1 MLIFPYST
9 ALRISTP
16 PVISYT
22 VTLLCVFIFWLQLN
36 FGVTESIWYVP
47 QSWNP
52 LTMISSSLAHG
63 GYLHLAGNLVFF
75 MAFTP
80 ALEVL
85 VGHRWRFI
93 SILLFISLVSGI
105 SYSLSVIASENALPS
120 LGLSGIVM
128 GMIGLSAFLMPRAK
142 IKVFWWYIF
151 FWKTFYVPAWAVA
164 IAYIGYDFCVLL
176 FADNFH
182 GINIVAHV
190 AGGIAGYG
198 YGYLW
203 LKERREEISEEL
215 EAEIEAMQV
224 RQKQGAT
231 SEEAFRYQ
239 RTTASIEKAKQEKL
253 GHDKFMKHV
262 YQCVKTDRNNVAINL
277 LLEKYDTDTP
287 VDELEKHFKRIEEW
301 GPSRTMMCFGRLL
314 INVLAEQQRFGRAL
328 VYIEK
333 CQKVSPNFVLAD
345 FSNTLFFAKHAIDV
359 GKFEIAKNLLVDT
372 RDRYGNLVNHETCEE
387 LLHQILKNE
396 IDIVL

>member
-1 MLIFPYST
+1 MIIFPYST
-9 ALRISTP
+9 ALRISTQ

-22 VTLLCVFIFWLQLN
+22 VTLLCLITFWLQLN
-36 FGVTESIWYVP
+36 YGVTESIWYLP

-63 GYLHLAGNLVFF
+63 GYLHLFGNLVFF

-85 VGHRWRFI
+85 VGDRWRFV
-93 SILLFISLVSGI
+93 SILVFIAFITGS
-105 SYSLSVIASENALPS
+105 SYSLSVIASDSALPS
-120 LGLSGIVM
+120 LGLSGVVM

-142 IKVFWWYIF
+142 IKVFWWYIV

-164 IAYIGYDFCVLL
+164 IAYIGYDFCVLI
-176 FADNFH
+176 FANNFH
-182 GINIVAHV
+182 GINMVAHV

-203 LKERREEISEEL
+203 LKQRREEISDEL
-215 EAEIEAMQV
+215 DAEIEAMHV

-239 RTTASIEKAKQEKL
+239 RSTAVIARKKQEKL
-253 GHDKFMKHV
+253 GHDKFMKQV

-277 LLEKYDTDTP
+277 LLDKYDTDTP
-287 VDELEKHFKRIEEW
+287 VHELEESFKRIEEW
-301 GPSRTMMCFGRLL
+301 GPSRAMMCFGRLL
-314 INVLAEQQRFGRAL
+314 IIALAEQQRFGRVL

-333 CQKVSPNFVLAD
+333 CQKISPKFVLAD
-345 FSNTLFFAKHAIDV
+345 LSNTLFYAKHAIDV
-359 GKFEIAKNLLVDT
+359 GKSEIAKNLLIDAG
-372 RDRYGNLVNHETCEE
+372 DRYGNLVNLEKCEE
-387 LLHQILKNE
+387 LLHQVLKNE
-396 IDIVL
+396 IDIIL